1 MPLFDFVENS
11 MRELIDAGAGGY
23 ALVIIGLAAGAVVSF
38 FPQIADKDKQ
48 NFLYLCSTTLTIGG
62 TIIKP
67 AEKTNR
73 N

>member
-1 MPLFDFVENS
+1 

-23 ALVIIGLAAGAVVSF
+23 ALVIVGLAAGAIVSF
-38 FPQIADKDKQ
+38 FPGTADKDKQ

-67 AEKTNR
+67 AEKVSR
-73 N
+73 SKDE